1 MFAERRRQA
10 GEVTCTHDE
19 SSSRAMSDGPQ
30 SHGTSR
36 VNTPTGR
43 KQRGARAALVG
54 FVGVVAVV
62 ATVMSTMH
70 PRADRTWVEPHAVM
84 AHADVRGDSVHL
96 QRLRNFSYT
105 SEEQFTPA
113 YYDRDYDL
121 TKLETVWFIVTPFSK
136 TWRGPAHTFVSFGF
150 SDSQYV
156 AISVEARRE
165 PGETYGALTGL
176 FNQFEVIYVVGDERD
191 LIGSR
196 AVYGGYDVYVYP
208 IRTTPARARA
218 LFTEMLTR
226 ANALATQPE
235 FYNTL
240 TNNCTSN
247 VVDHV
252 NHLVPHAVPHG
263 IRTVLPGYTDGVAY
277 SLGLIDNSI
286 SLEESRK
293 RYRVNAQARRYA
305 TSPDF
310 SKRIRSQG
318 TTN

>member
-1 MFAERRRQA
+1 MNPPVVNRRRVA
-10 GEVTCTHDE
+10 K
-19 SSSRAMSDGPQ
+19 A
-30 SHGTSR
+30 
-36 VNTPTGR
+36 
-43 KQRGARAALVG
+43 
-54 FVGVVAVV
+54 AVV
-62 ATVMSTMH
+62 ALVVVIAATALAVMQ
-70 PRADRTWVEPHAVM
+70 PRAGRTWVGQHAVM

-96 QRLRNFSYT
+96 HRLRNFSYT
-105 SEEQFTPA
+105 SEEEFTPA
-113 YYDRDYDL
+113 YDDRDYDL

-165 PGETYGALTGL
+165 PGETYGAFTGL
-176 FNQFEVIYVVGDERD
+176 FNQFEVIYVIGDERD

-218 LFTEMLTR
+218 LFTEMLAR
-226 ANALATQPE
+226 SNALATRPE

-263 IRTVLPGYTDGVAY
+263 IRTILPGYADGVAY

-286 SLEESRK
+286 SLDESRR
-293 RYRVNAQARRYA
+293 RYLVNAQARRYA

-310 SKRIRSQG
+310 SKRIRSRS
-318 TTN
+318 TMN